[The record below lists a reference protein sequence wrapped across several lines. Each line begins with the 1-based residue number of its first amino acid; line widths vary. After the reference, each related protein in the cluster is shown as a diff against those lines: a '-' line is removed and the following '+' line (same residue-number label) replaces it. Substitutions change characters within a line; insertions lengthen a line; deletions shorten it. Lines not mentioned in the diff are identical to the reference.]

1 LLKQNLKTINLEST
15 GKITK
20 KEPKLKIFCD
30 FDGTVTKNDVWVSAL
45 GKFIKDKEKF
55 QIVCDEFINNV
66 ITSRECNVRELALVE
81 NFSFEKFNEYID
93 EEELDDYFRD
103 FLKYCEING
112 YEIFLL
118 SEGLDYYI
126 NYILEREKL
135 NLKFFSNKL
144 IRSYEN
150 GKIKLSCDFPYTD
163 EVCNY
168 CGMSKRNIL
177 INNTND
183 WDNEISVFIGDGV
196 SDYCASN
203 YADIVFAKK
212 RLASYCWKNNIT
224 YYEFKN
230 FNDIINK
237 LEKLKIKHKIRQRQN
252 ARILRRD
259 VFLGG

>member
-1 LLKQNLKTINLEST
+1 MEST

-112 YEIFLL
+112 YEIFIL
-118 SEGLDYYI
+118 STI
-126 NYILEREKL
+126 
-135 NLKFFSNKL
+135 
-144 IRSYEN
+144 
-150 GKIKLSCDFPYTD
+150 
-163 EVCNY
+163 
-168 CGMSKRNIL
+168 
-177 INNTND
+177 
-183 WDNEISVFIGDGV
+183 
-196 SDYCASN
+196 
-203 YADIVFAKK
+203 FAKH
-212 RLASYCWKNNIT
+212 RG
-224 YYEFKN
+224 FKGAGSP
-230 FNDIINK
+230 
-237 LEKLKIKHKIRQRQN
+237 L
-252 ARILRRD
+252 
-259 VFLGG
+259 